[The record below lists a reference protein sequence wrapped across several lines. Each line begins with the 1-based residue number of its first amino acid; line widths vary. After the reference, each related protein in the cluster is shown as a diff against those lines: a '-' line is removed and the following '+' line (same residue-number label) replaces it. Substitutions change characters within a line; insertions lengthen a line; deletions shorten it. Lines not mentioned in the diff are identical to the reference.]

1 MSGIILCQKQIG
13 KIQKK
18 SNMKIKPIKN
28 EEEYKQALMEIDKLI
43 DCEENSKEEDLL
55 EIISLLVWDY
65 EEKNYSIGRLS
76 PLRAI
81 KTRMDEL
88 NLKPKDLV
96 KIIGDKSRVSDI
108 LSKKR
113 KLTLKMI
120 RNLNRT
126 LNIPIE
132 TLIQEY

>member
-1 MSGIILCQKQIG
+1 MEIR
-13 KIQKK
+13 
-18 SNMKIKPIKN
+18 PIKN
-28 EEEYKQALMEIDKLI
+28 EAEYNNVLMEIDKLI

-55 EIISLLVWDY
+55 EVMSLLVWDY

-76 PLRAI
+76 PIKAI
-81 KTRMDEL
+81 KTRMIEL
-88 NLKPKDLV
+88 NLKPKDL
-96 KIIGDKSRVSDI
+96 INMIGDKSRVSDI

-120 RNLNRT
+120 RNLNRS

-132 TLIQEY
+132 TLTQEY

>member
-1 MSGIILCQKQIG
+1 MELR
-13 KIQKK
+13 
-18 SNMKIKPIKN
+18 PIKN
-28 EEEYKQALMEIDKLI
+28 EAEYNFALMEIDKLI

-55 EIISLLVWDY
+55 EVISLLVWDY

-76 PLRAI
+76 PIKAI
-81 KTRMDEL
+81 KTRMNEL

-96 KIIGDKSRVSDI
+96 SMIGDKSRVSDV

-120 RNLNRT
+120 RNLNKA
-126 LNIPIE
+126 LSIPIE
-132 TLIQEY
+132 TLIQDY

>member
-1 MSGIILCQKQIG
+1 ME
-13 KIQKK
+13 
-18 SNMKIKPIKN
+18 IKPIKN
-28 EEEYKQALMEIDKLI
+28 VEEYNHALMEIDKLI

-55 EIISLLVWDY
+55 EVISLLVWDY
-65 EEKNYSIGRLS
+65 EEKNYSIGKLS
-76 PLRAI
+76 PIQAI
-81 KTRMDEL
+81 KIRMDEL

-96 KIIGDKSRVSDI
+96 KIIGDKSRVSAI

-113 KLTLKMI
+113 KLTLRMI
-120 RNLNRT
+120 RNLNRS